1 METDL
6 YPPIKRHL
14 ERLGLEVKGEVCGCD
29 LVALSHG
36 SPELV
41 VIGEMKQ
48 SFTLEL
54 VLQAV
59 DRTSV
64 CDEVWLAVRASK
76 RGGGRENDA
85 RVKKLCR
92 FLGFGLLTVT
102 AEGRVDVV
110 AEPAPWKPRRD
121 AKRRSRIVEE
131 HRRRKGDPV
140 AGGSARTP
148 QMTAY
153 RQQALAV
160 ANALAST
167 SSRPRDLRILAP
179 DAAKILQGNVYGWFE
194 RIERGLYGLTSSGR
208 VALERFPAGLNRAV
222 FPTRWKCDSW
232 GAPNRR
238 RRGMGP
244 LSVDLRKRVVSAVRE
259 EGMSC
264 RAAAQRFGVS
274 FSSAIRWVA
283 ALRERGSYAPLPMGG
298 DTRSQRVE
306 AHTDFLLRLH
316 RREPDLTLNEICDR
330 LERARGEKVSPSMIW
345 RFFDR
350 HDITFKKSPRT
361 RVSRAARTSL
371 SGDGDGST
379 VNSISIR

>member
-1 METDL
+1 LETDL

-14 ERLGLEVKGEVCGCD
+14 EKLGLEVKGEVCGCD
-29 LVALSHG
+29 LVALSEG

-64 CDEVWLAVRASK
+64 CDEVWLAVAASK
-76 RGGGRENDA
+76 RGRGRENDA

-92 FLGFGLLTVT
+92 FLGFGLLTVNT
-102 AEGRVDVV
+102 EGRVEVV

-140 AGGSARTP
+140 AGGLTRTP

-160 ANALAST
+160 ANALAAAPC
-167 SSRPRDLRILAP
+167 RPRDLRIFAP
-179 DAAKILQGNVYGWFE
+179 DAAKILQNNVYGWFE

-208 VALERFPAGLNRAV
+208 VALVTWANPISARANAGLA
-222 FPTRWKCDSW
+222 
-232 GAPNRR
+232 
-238 RRGMGP
+238 
-244 LSVDLRKRVVSAVRE
+244 
-259 EGMSC
+259 
-264 RAAAQRFGVS
+264 
-274 FSSAIRWVA
+274 
-283 ALRERGSYAPLPMGG
+283 
-298 DTRSQRVE
+298 
-306 AHTDFLLRLH
+306 
-316 RREPDLTLNEICDR
+316 
-330 LERARGEKVSPSMIW
+330 
-345 RFFDR
+345 
-350 HDITFKKSPRT
+350 
-361 RVSRAARTSL
+361 
-371 SGDGDGST
+371 
-379 VNSISIR
+379 